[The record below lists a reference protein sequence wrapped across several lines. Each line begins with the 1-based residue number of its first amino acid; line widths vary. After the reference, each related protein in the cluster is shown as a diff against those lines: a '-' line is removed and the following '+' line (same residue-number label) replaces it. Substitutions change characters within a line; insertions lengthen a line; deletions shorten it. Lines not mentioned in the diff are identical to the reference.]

1 MYISINLK
9 LKIRYEH
16 MFGNIQPI
24 IFKYHQTQKQKQ
36 SVLYYI
42 YTGIILLKFKNIK
55 YISKYAD
62 TILPASQIFIYV
74 YINLVCSNLY
84 IDIVIYNL

>member
-1 MYISINLK
+1 MYMYISINLK

-16 MFGNIQPI
+16 MFGNIQPT

-42 YTGIILLKFKNIK
+42 YAGIILLKI
-55 YISKYAD
+55 
-62 TILPASQIFIYV
+62 
-74 YINLVCSNLY
+74 
-84 IDIVIYNL
+84 